1 MVRAF
6 LSLKE
11 TKYPAAYFTPGQC
24 ALLDMPNPHG
34 YTLGERM
41 LRAKGARRA
50 VLITEERQHK
60 ARWFYLSF
68 ATGYEFLG
76 AAIVRGH
83 GFLTAIQAAS
93 DLNIDPGGGLPAV
106 GPPAGRCRC
115 CRHQR

>member
-1 MVRAF
+1 MYLCITECSSAVPVSGRFVNVSISAIV
-6 LSLKE
+6 S
-11 TKYPAAYFTPGQC
+11 PGGR

-76 AAIVRGH
+76 AAC
-83 GFLTAIQAAS
+83 
-93 DLNIDPGGGLPAV
+93 P
-106 GPPAGRCRC
+106 
-115 CRHQR
+115 